1 MATKT
6 FQVHESINKDTIEDI
21 LDDLSTVDSDV
32 TTTSVSDVATSSD
45 TLTQIS
51 DVSGNG
57 HDVNLDDYFQVISMK
72 AAFLSLSMIVLGENF
87 N

>member
-6 FQVHESINKDTIEDI
+6 FQVHERINKDTIEDI

-32 TTTSVSDVATSSD
+32 TTTSVSDVAASSD

-51 DVSGNG
+51 DVSGNEH

-72 AAFLSLSMIVLGENF
+72 AA
-87 N
+87 

>member
-21 LDDLSTVDSDV
+21 LDDLSTVDSDL
-32 TTTSVSDVATSSD
+32 TTSSLSDVAASLD

-57 HDVNLDDYFQVISMK
+57 NDVNLDDYFQVR
-72 AAFLSLSMIVLGENF
+72 
-87 N
+87 